1 MAAKSP
7 AWASLVTNLTP
18 DNPRALSERKKVS
31 QPAPSSAVVTSMP
44 RISR

>member
-1 MAAKSP
+1 MAATSP

-18 DNPRALSERKKVS
+18 NSPRAVNDRQNVS
-31 QPAPSSAVVTSMP
+31 QPAPSSAVDTSMP